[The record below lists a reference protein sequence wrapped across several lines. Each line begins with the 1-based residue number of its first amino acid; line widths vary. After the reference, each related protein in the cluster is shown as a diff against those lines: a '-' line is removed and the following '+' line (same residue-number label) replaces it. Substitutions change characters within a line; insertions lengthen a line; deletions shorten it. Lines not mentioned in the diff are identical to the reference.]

1 MRKCYLKMLFNGVPI
16 DQKLLFSTV
25 LGTLFSPPQLTLT
38 ISYISEIAVLWFYYN
53 SATGVAPVLGNLL
66 RSLSLFLI
74 NS

>member
-16 DQKLLFSTV
+16 DQKLLFSTG

-53 SATGVAPVLGNLL
+53 SNK
-66 RSLSLFLI
+66 
-74 NS
+74 